1 MVIITEETVQH
12 VQLLLE
18 MEAAAKVARPSEGK
32 PCSELTLEEELARMR
47 FYKLVT
53 PSGIMAIANLVRLL
67 ERAANDN
74 EPMVSGV
81 TLSDR
86 QKALL
91 DEHIRKY
98 GVPK

>member
-1 MVIITEETVQH
+1 MSMVIITEETVQH

-74 EPMVSGV
+74 EPTLPHQRGANKNEV
-81 TLSDR
+81 TACVHSSSTWF
-86 QKALL
+86 
-91 DEHIRKY
+91 
-98 GVPK
+98 

>member
-1 MVIITEETVQH
+1 MVIITEDTVQH
-12 VQLLLE
+12 VKLLLE
-18 MEAAAKVARPSEGK
+18 MEAAAKVARQSEGK
-32 PCSELTLEEELARMR
+32 PCSKLTLEEELARMR

-81 TLSDR
+81 TLSEK
-86 QKALL
+86 QKVLIN
-91 DEHIRKY
+91 EYIRKH
-98 GVPK
+98 GLPK

>member
-1 MVIITEETVQH
+1 MIIITEEIVRH
-12 VQLLLE
+12 VRLLLE
-18 MEAAAKVARPSEGK
+18 MEAAAKVARLSEGK
-32 PCSELTLEEELARMR
+32 PCSELDLGEELARMR